1 MMKSLRMCLNWK
13 VLLALAAVAAAVW
26 VVAPNALVGAIP
38 LLLLAACPLS
48 MLLMM
53 WVMNRG
59 MKAGH
64 HTPQPAPDDAPTGPG
79 LEPGTRLAELQASR
93 TVLDREIAQVKNE
106 LEQREKRTPTA
117 AEVKQG

>member
-13 VLLALAAVAAAVW
+13 VLLALAGVAAAVW
-26 VVAPNALVGAIP
+26 VVAPNALVKAVP

-53 WVMNRG
+53 LVMNRG
-59 MKAGH
+59 MKTGH
-64 HTPQPAPDDAPTGPG
+64 HPSQPSLESAPSGPRLG
-79 LEPGTRLAELQASR
+79 PGTRLAELQASR
-93 TVLDREIAQVKNE
+93 TALDREIAQVTDE

>member
-1 MMKSLRMCLNWK
+1 MMKSLRMSLNWK
-13 VLLALAAVAAAVW
+13 VLVALAAVAVAIW
-26 VVAPNALVGAIP
+26 VIAPNALVKAVP

-64 HTPQPAPDDAPTGPG
+64 HPSQPALETSPTGPR

-93 TVLDREIAQVKNE
+93 TALDREIAQAKNE
-106 LEQREKRTPTA
+106 LEQRESRTPAA

>member
-1 MMKSLRMCLNWK
+1 
-13 VLLALAAVAAAVW
+13 VAVAIW
-26 VVAPNALVGAIP
+26 VVAPNALVKAVP

-59 MKAGH
+59 MKAGQ
-64 HTPQPAPDDAPTGPG
+64 HTPQPSPETSPTGPR

-93 TVLDREIAQVKNE
+93 NSLDREIAQVRNE
-106 LEQREKRTPTA
+106 LEQPEKRTPSAT
-117 AEVKQG
+117 EVKQG